1 MNIIEA
7 IDIRSVLDVFPVV
20 VETEKERSYW

>member
-7 IDIRSVLDVFPVV
+7 IDIRSVLDIFPVV
-20 VETEKERSYW
+20 VEIEKERSYW

>member
-7 IDIRSVLDVFPVV
+7 IDISSVLDVFPVV
-20 VETEKERSYW
+20 VVIEKERFYW